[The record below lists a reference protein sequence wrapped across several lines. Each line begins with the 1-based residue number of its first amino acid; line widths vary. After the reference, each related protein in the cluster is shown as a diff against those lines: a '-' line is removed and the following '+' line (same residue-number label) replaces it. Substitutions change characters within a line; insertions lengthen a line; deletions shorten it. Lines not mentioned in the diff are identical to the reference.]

1 LFVKIFYHEK
11 GARLYSHPACYVD
24 FEETEGE
31 GEGFGEKMDRLTA
44 ELSEQFRKSK
54 EPEMKIQENMVGLR
68 YEL

>member
-1 LFVKIFYHEK
+1 M
-11 GARLYSHPACYVD
+11 D

-31 GEGFGEKMDRLTA
+31 GEGFGEKMDRLTS

-54 EPEMKIQENMVGLR
+54 EPEMKIQENLVGLR